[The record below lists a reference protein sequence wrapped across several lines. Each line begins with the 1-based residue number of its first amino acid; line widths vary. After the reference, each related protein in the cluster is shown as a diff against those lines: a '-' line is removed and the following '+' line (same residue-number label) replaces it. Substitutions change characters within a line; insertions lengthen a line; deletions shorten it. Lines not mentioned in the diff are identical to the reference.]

1 MKLYLDD
8 VLLPCPI
15 DTLEGALDVARQ
27 AAQQTG
33 RVIIE
38 AEWDGEPISDATLET
53 ADASPLSK
61 HEVRFRSTDPRAL
74 VSTAMHEMADVLQR
88 GLEVQRQTAEALQS
102 GQMELAFGNLTEVL
116 DMWQGVRRSVEDGAA
131 LLGLRVETLVF
142 NGEDGT
148 SEIVMGHVGR
158 LSDLLTDIRTGV
170 AGEDWS
176 SLADLMSEG
185 GEMDV
190 QARRWVG
197 ILKQLGEQFS
207 AR

>member
-38 AEWDGEPISDATLET
+38 AEWDGEPIPDATLEA
-53 ADASPLSK
+53 ADASPLGK
-61 HEVRFRSTDPRAL
+61 NEVRFRSTDPRAL
-74 VSTAMHEMADVLQR
+74 VSTAMHEMADVLER
-88 GLEVQRQTAEALQS
+88 GIEVQRQTAEALQS
-102 GQMELAFGNLTEVL
+102 GQMEAAFGNLTEVL

-131 LLGLRVETLVF
+131 LLGVRVETLVI
-142 NGEDGT
+142 NAEGGT

-158 LSDLLTDIRTGV
+158 LSDLLNDVRTGV

-190 QARRWVG
+190 QARRWIG
-197 ILKQLGEQFS
+197 ILKQLGEQFA